1 MEYVG
6 GISEFNYNPIQ
17 SFNMSL
23 KDNKAFAVPDGSSQ
37 SFEEIFESRRTPE
50 KNDMDNFMS
59 KISGAFMDGINSVN
73 NAAIDAENKQ
83 EILAMGGDISAH
95 EVMIA
100 AEKANLSMQM
110 GLQLRNKILAA
121 YNELYNVRI

>member
-23 KDNKAFAVPDGSSQ
+23 KDNKAFAVPDGSAQ
-37 SFEEIFESRRTPE
+37 SFEEIFESRRAPE

-59 KISGAFMDGINSVN
+59 KLSGAFSEGINSVN
-73 NAAIDAENKQ
+73 NAAIDAEQKQ

-100 AEKANLSMQM
+100 AEKSNLSLQMAVQIRNRLINAYSEINSMQ
-110 GLQLRNKILAA
+110 I
-121 YNELYNVRI
+121 